1 MSFLVNL
8 KTDLKSL
15 KYSKDRPEAG
25 YSGQP
30 FIQKEI
36 PSDTSTFSGENDFL
50 VRGGLQLPKIV
61 VDDLERLGRYF
72 KDTKSP
78 KGLLFIAKQN
88 LLSRTAVK
96 TQASGKI
103 LNAGVYTPL
112 STLAQAGVSAA
123 GFHLKKQGLN
133 PLQGVTTYSDVARE
147 VIGEETSNPIGL
159 SNRLVLLKNNKI
171 SGLTYDLIQQQKFS
185 NTGINFGNSE
195 EILKYGGGP
204 TSPLP
209 GIGKTRIPFALG
221 NTGAPVRTSQG
232 EKILGIGSFN
242 DKNFTTLPSSEIFN
256 FSNEL
261 ELRGNNFL
269 IDFRKTILEK
279 VLGNTENLN
288 NSNPKNSST
297 IMSIAPSYNPAN
309 RKTLDNNTGTSRVNY
324 TSPGAKGNILNYTLG
339 KRDVDGKVITVD
351 KINAYPIYDST
362 APTLEPETNDLI
374 DFMIGVI
381 DPYSKED
388 GQSEFKKQFLHFRAY
403 IDSFNDA
410 YGGKWGSTRYMGR
423 PEEVFNY
430 QGFTRK
436 INLSFTVA
444 AQSKPELIKQYKKL
458 NFLASSL
465 APSFSK
471 RGYMSGTL
479 INLTIGGWCSNLTG
493 FVDSL
498 TLNVPQESPWEI
510 GIDTNGDKDPTT
522 SQLPH
527 IVKVEG
533 FSFTPIHD
541 FVPQKAIID
550 SDGGTD
556 QRYISMQSSNRE
568 DSSTDNLWGYDKV
581 DKDILNIK

>member
-1 MSFLVNL
+1 MSFLINL

-30 FIQKEI
+30 FIQKDI

-72 KDTKSP
+72 IDTKSP
-78 KGLLFIAKQN
+78 KGLLFTTKQN

-96 TQASGKI
+96 TQASSPF
-103 LNAGVYTPL
+103 LNEGVYTPL

-133 PLQGVTTYSDVARE
+133 PLQGVTTYSDVAKE
-147 VIGEETSNPIGL
+147 VIGEETSNPVGL
-159 SNRLVLLKNNKI
+159 SNRLVLLKNAKI
-171 SGLTYDLIQQQKFS
+171 SGLSYSFLEQRKFS
-185 NTGINFGNSE
+185 KSTGINFSNPL
-195 EILKYGGGP
+195 EILTYGGGP
-204 TSPLP
+204 TSPIP

-232 EKILGIGSFN
+232 EKILGIGNFN
-242 DKNFTTLPSSEIFN
+242 EKNFTTLPSSEIFN

-261 ELRGNNFL
+261 ESKGNNFL
-269 IDFRKTILEK
+269 VDFRKTILEEA
-279 VLGNTENLN
+279 LDTSDLQNLN
-288 NSNPKNSST
+288 INRPKNSST
-297 IMSIAPSYNPAN
+297 IMSIAPSYNPADK
-309 RKTLDNNTGTSRVNY
+309 KTLDNSTGTSRVNY
-324 TSPGAKGNILNYTLG
+324 TSPGARGNILNYS
-339 KRDVDGKVITVD
+339 KGKVLNGISGSIVD

-362 APTLEPETNDLI
+362 TPRLEPETNDLI

-381 DPYSKED
+381 DPYSKE
-388 GQSEFKKQFLHFRAY
+388 GGEFKKQWLHFRAY
-403 IDSFNDA
+403 IDNFSDA
-410 YGGKWGSTRYMGR
+410 YNGSWGSTQYMGR

-430 QGFTRK
+430 KGFKRK
-436 INLSFTVA
+436 ISLSFTVA

-458 NFLASSL
+458 NFLASTL
-465 APSFSK
+465 APTISK
-471 RGYMSGTL
+471 KGYMSGTL
-479 INLTIGGWCSNLTG
+479 VNLTVGGWCSNLTG
-493 FVDSL
+493 FIDSL
-498 TLNVPQESPWEI
+498 TLGVPQESPWEI

-533 FSFTPIHD
+533 FSFTPIHN

-550 SDGGTD
+550 DGGGTD

-568 DSSTDNLWGYDKV
+568 ISSTDNLWES
-581 DKDILNIK
+581 

>member
-1 MSFLVNL
+1 MSFLINL

-72 KDTKSP
+72 IDTKSP

-103 LNAGVYTPL
+103 LNAGIYTPL

-133 PLQGVTTYSDVARE
+133 PLSGVTTYEDVARD
-147 VIGEETSNPIGL
+147 VIGGKDRKI
-159 SNRLVLLKNNKI
+159 NRLVALQDIKI
-171 SGLTYDLIQQQKFS
+171 ATEPSLGGS
-185 NTGINFGNSE
+185 RFGNIIDGNIRLALQQSQGISFRDN
-195 EILKYGGGP
+195 EILAYKGGP
-204 TSPLP
+204 TAPIP

-221 NTGAPVRTSQG
+221 NTGAPVRTNTG
-232 EKILGIGSFN
+232 GKILGIGNFN
-242 DKNFTTLPSSEIFN
+242 DKNFTTLSSFQMN
-256 FSNEL
+256 TL
-261 ELRGNNFL
+261 GNDLDSAGSNFL
-269 IDFRKTILEK
+269 IDFRKTILEEA
-279 VLGNTENLN
+279 LNTSNLQNLN
-288 NSNPKNSST
+288 VEQPKNSST

-309 RKTLDNNTGTSRVNY
+309 KKTLDNNTGTSRVNY
-324 TSPGAKGNILNYTLG
+324 TSPGTPGNILNYSKG
-339 KRDVDGKVITVD
+339 KILNGSVDPSTVD

-362 APTLEPETNDLI
+362 TPRLEPETNDLI

-381 DPYSKED
+381 NPYSKD
-388 GQSEFKKQFLHFRAY
+388 GGEFKKEWLHFRAY
-403 IDSFNDA
+403 IDNFSDA
-410 YGGKWGSTRYMGR
+410 YNGSWGSTQYMGR

-430 QGFTRK
+430 KGFKRK
-436 INLSFTVA
+436 VSLSFTVA

-458 NFLASSL
+458 NFLASTL
-465 APSFSK
+465 APTISEK
-471 RGYMSGTL
+471 GYMSGTL
-479 INLTIGGWCSNLTG
+479 VNLTVGGWCSNLTG
-493 FVDSL
+493 FIDSL
-498 TLNVPQESPWEI
+498 TLGVPQESPWEI

-533 FSFTPIHD
+533 FSFTPIHN
-541 FVPQKAIID
+541 FIPQKAIIND
-550 SDGGTD
+550 NGGTD

-568 DSSTDNLWGYDKV
+568 ISSTDNLWE
-581 DKDILNIK
+581 N

>member
-1 MSFLVNL
+1 
-8 KTDLKSL
+8 SL

-72 KDTKSP
+72 IDTKSP
-78 KGLLFIAKQN
+78 KGLLFTAKQN

-133 PLQGVTTYSDVARE
+133 PLSGVTTYEDVAKD
-147 VIGEETSNPIGL
+147 VIGGEDGGI
-159 SNRLVLLKNNKI
+159 NRLVVLQDSKI
-171 SGLTYDLIQQQKFS
+171 ATKSSLGGSRFGAI
-185 NTGINFGNSE
+185 INGNIRLALNQSQGVSFRDD
-195 EILKYGGGP
+195 EILAYKGGP
-204 TSPLP
+204 TAPIP

-221 NTGAPVRTSQG
+221 NTGAPVRTSPG
-232 EKILGIGSFN
+232 EKILGIGNFN
-242 DKNFTTLPSSEIFN
+242 DKNFTTLSSFQMN
-256 FSNEL
+256 ALGNAL
-261 ELRGNNFL
+261 ESVGNNFL
-269 IDFRKTILEK
+269 VDFRKPILEE

-324 TSPGAKGNILNYTLG
+324 TSPGAKGNIINYSLG
-339 KRDVDGKVITVD
+339 KRDVDGKVVTVD

-362 APTLEPETNDLI
+362 SPRLEPETNDLI

-388 GQSEFKKQFLHFRAY
+388 DQSEFKKQFLHFRAY
-403 IDSFNDA
+403 IDSFSDA

-423 PEEVFNY
+423 PEEIFNY

-436 INLSFTVA
+436 INLSFT
-444 AQSKPELIKQYKKL
+444 
-458 NFLASSL
+458 
-465 APSFSK
+465 
-471 RGYMSGTL
+471 
-479 INLTIGGWCSNLTG
+479 
-493 FVDSL
+493 
-498 TLNVPQESPWEI
+498 
-510 GIDTNGDKDPTT
+510 
-522 SQLPH
+522 
-527 IVKVEG
+527 
-533 FSFTPIHD
+533 
-541 FVPQKAIID
+541 
-550 SDGGTD
+550 
-556 QRYISMQSSNRE
+556 
-568 DSSTDNLWGYDKV
+568 
-581 DKDILNIK
+581 

>member
-1 MSFLVNL
+1 MSFLINL

-72 KDTKSP
+72 IDTKSP
-78 KGLLFIAKQN
+78 KGLLFTTKQN

-96 TQASGKI
+96 TQASSPF
-103 LNAGVYTPL
+103 LNEGVYTPL

-133 PLQGVTTYSDVARE
+133 PLQGVTTYSDVAKE
-147 VIGEETSNPIGL
+147 VIGEETSNPVGL
-159 SNRLVLLKNNKI
+159 SNRLVLLKNAKI
-171 SGLTYDLIQQQKFS
+171 SGLSYSFLEQRKFS
-185 NTGINFGNSE
+185 KSTGINFSNPL
-195 EILKYGGGP
+195 EILTYGGGP
-204 TSPLP
+204 TSPIP

-232 EKILGIGSFN
+232 EKILGIGNFN
-242 DKNFTTLPSSEIFN
+242 EKNFTTLPSSEIFN

-261 ELRGNNFL
+261 ESKGNNFL
-269 IDFRKTILEK
+269 VDFRKTILEE
-279 VLGNTENLN
+279 VLGNTENLD

-297 IMSIAPSYNPAN
+297 IMSIAPSYNPADK
-309 RKTLDNNTGTSRVNY
+309 KTLDNSTGTSRVNY
-324 TSPGAKGNILNYTLG
+324 TSPGARGNILNYS
-339 KRDVDGKVITVD
+339 KGKVLNGISGSIVD

-362 APTLEPETNDLI
+362 TPRLEPETNDLI

-381 DPYSKED
+381 DPYSKE
-388 GQSEFKKQFLHFRAY
+388 GGEFKKQWLHFRAY
-403 IDSFNDA
+403 IDNFSDA
-410 YGGKWGSTRYMGR
+410 YNGSWGSTQYMGR

-430 QGFTRK
+430 KGFKRK
-436 INLSFTVA
+436 ISLSFTVA

-458 NFLASSL
+458 NFLASTL
-465 APSFSK
+465 APTISK
-471 RGYMSGTL
+471 KGYMSGTL
-479 INLTIGGWCSNLTG
+479 VNLTVGGWCSNLTG
-493 FVDSL
+493 FIDSL
-498 TLNVPQESPWEI
+498 TLGVPQESPWEI

-533 FSFTPIHD
+533 FSFTPIHN

-550 SDGGTD
+550 DGGGTD

-568 DSSTDNLWGYDKV
+568 ISSTDNLWES
-581 DKDILNIK
+581 

>member
-1 MSFLVNL
+1 MSFLINL

-30 FIQKEI
+30 FIQKDI

-72 KDTKSP
+72 IDTKSP
-78 KGLLFIAKQN
+78 KGLLFTTKQN

-96 TQASGKI
+96 TQASSPF
-103 LNAGVYTPL
+103 LNEGVYTPL

-133 PLQGVTTYSDVARE
+133 PLQGVTTYSDVAKE
-147 VIGEETSNPIGL
+147 VIGEETSNPVGL
-159 SNRLVLLKNNKI
+159 SNRLVLLKNAKI
-171 SGLTYDLIQQQKFS
+171 SGLSYSFLEQRKFS
-185 NTGINFGNSE
+185 KSTGINFSNPL
-195 EILKYGGGP
+195 EILTYGGGP
-204 TSPLP
+204 TSPIP

-232 EKILGIGSFN
+232 EKILGIGNFN
-242 DKNFTTLPSSEIFN
+242 EKNFTTLPSSEIFN

-261 ELRGNNFL
+261 ESKGNNFL
-269 IDFRKTILEK
+269 VDFRKIILEEA
-279 VLGNTENLN
+279 LDTSDLQNLN
-288 NSNPKNSST
+288 INRPKNSST
-297 IMSIAPSYNPAN
+297 IMSIAPSYNPADK
-309 RKTLDNNTGTSRVNY
+309 KTLDNSTGTSRVNY
-324 TSPGAKGNILNYTLG
+324 TSPGARGNILNYS
-339 KRDVDGKVITVD
+339 KGKVLNGISGSIVD

-362 APTLEPETNDLI
+362 TPRLEPETNDLI

-381 DPYSKED
+381 DPYSKE
-388 GQSEFKKQFLHFRAY
+388 GGEFKKQWLHFRAY
-403 IDSFNDA
+403 IDNFSDA
-410 YGGKWGSTRYMGR
+410 YNGSWGSTQYMGR

-430 QGFTRK
+430 KGFKRK
-436 INLSFTVA
+436 ISLSFTVA

-458 NFLASSL
+458 NFLASTL
-465 APSFSK
+465 APTISK
-471 RGYMSGTL
+471 KGYMSGTL
-479 INLTIGGWCSNLTG
+479 VNLTVGGWCSNLTG
-493 FVDSL
+493 FIDSL
-498 TLNVPQESPWEI
+498 TLGVPQESPWEI

-533 FSFTPIHD
+533 FSFTPIHN

-550 SDGGTD
+550 DGGGTD

-568 DSSTDNLWGYDKV
+568 ISSTDNLWES
-581 DKDILNIK
+581 

>member
-1 MSFLVNL
+1 MSFLINL

-72 KDTKSP
+72 IDTKSP

-103 LNAGVYTPL
+103 LNGGVYTPL

-133 PLQGVTTYSDVARE
+133 PLRGVTTYSDVARE
-147 VIGEETSNPIGL
+147 VIGEETSDPTGL
-159 SNRLVLLKNNKI
+159 SNRLVLLKNSKI
-171 SGLTYDLIQQQKFS
+171 SGLSYSFLEQRKFS
-185 NTGINFGNSE
+185 KSTGINFNNNE

-209 GIGKTRIPFALG
+209 GIGKTRISFALG

-232 EKILGIGSFN
+232 EKILGIGNFN
-242 DKNFTTLPSSEIFN
+242 EKNFTTLPSSEIFN

-261 ELRGNNFL
+261 ESKGNNFL
-269 IDFRKTILEK
+269 IDFRKPLLEE
-279 VLGNTENLN
+279 VLGNTENLD

-297 IMSIAPSYNPAN
+297 IMSIAPSYNPADK
-309 RKTLDNNTGTSRVNY
+309 KTLDNSTGTSRVNY
-324 TSPGAKGNILNYTLG
+324 TSPGARGNILNYSLG
-339 KRDVDGKVITVD
+339 KKDINGNNVTVD

-362 APTLEPETNDLI
+362 TPRLEPETNDLI

-381 DPYSKED
+381 DPYSKEGD
-388 GQSEFKKQFLHFRAY
+388 EFKKEWLHFRAY
-403 IDSFNDA
+403 IDNFSDA
-410 YGGKWGSTRYMGR
+410 YNGSWGSTQYMGR

-430 QGFTRK
+430 KGFKRK
-436 INLSFTVA
+436 VSLSFTVA

-458 NFLASSL
+458 NFLASTL
-465 APSFSK
+465 APTISEK
-471 RGYMSGTL
+471 GYMSGTL
-479 INLTIGGWCSNLTG
+479 VNLTVGGWCSNLTG
-493 FVDSL
+493 FIDSL
-498 TLNVPQESPWEI
+498 TLGVPQESPWEI

-533 FSFTPIHD
+533 FSFTPIHN
-541 FVPQKAIID
+541 FVPQKAIINGN
-550 SDGGTD
+550 GGTD

-568 DSSTDNLWGYDKV
+568 ISSTDNLWE
-581 DKDILNIK
+581 N

>member
-1 MSFLVNL
+1 MSFLINL

-72 KDTKSP
+72 IDTKSP
-78 KGLLFIAKQN
+78 KGLLFTAKQN

-96 TQASGKI
+96 TQASSPF
-103 LNAGVYTPL
+103 LNEGVYTPL

-133 PLQGVTTYSDVARE
+133 PLQGVTTYSDVAKE
-147 VIGEETSNPIGL
+147 VIGEETSNPLGL
-159 SNRLVLLKNNKI
+159 SNRLVLLKNAKI
-171 SGLTYDLIQQQKFS
+171 SGLSYSFLEQRKFS
-185 NTGINFGNSE
+185 KSTGINFSNPL
-195 EILKYGGGP
+195 EILTYGGGP
-204 TSPLP
+204 TSPIP

-232 EKILGIGSFN
+232 EKILGIGNFN
-242 DKNFTTLPSSEIFN
+242 EKNFTTLPSSEIFN

-261 ELRGNNFL
+261 ESKGNNFL
-269 IDFRKTILEK
+269 VDFRKTILEE
-279 VLGNTENLN
+279 VLGNTENLD

-297 IMSIAPSYNPAN
+297 IMSIAPSYNPADK
-309 RKTLDNNTGTSRVNY
+309 KTLDNSTGTSRVNY
-324 TSPGAKGNILNYTLG
+324 TSPGARGNILNYSLG
-339 KRDVDGKVITVD
+339 KKDINGNNVTVD

-362 APTLEPETNDLI
+362 TPRLEPETNDLI

-381 DPYSKED
+381 DPYSKE
-388 GQSEFKKQFLHFRAY
+388 GGEFKKEWLHFRAY
-403 IDSFNDA
+403 IDNFSDA
-410 YGGKWGSTRYMGR
+410 YNGSWGSTQYMGR

-430 QGFTRK
+430 KGFKRK
-436 INLSFTVA
+436 ISLSFTVA

-458 NFLASSL
+458 NFLASTL
-465 APSFSK
+465 APTISK
-471 RGYMSGTL
+471 KGYMSGTL
-479 INLTIGGWCSNLTG
+479 VNLTVGGWCSNLTG
-493 FVDSL
+493 FIDSL
-498 TLNVPQESPWEI
+498 TLGVPQESPWEI

-533 FSFTPIHD
+533 FSFTPIHN

-550 SDGGTD
+550 DGGGTD

-568 DSSTDNLWGYDKV
+568 ISSTDNLWES
-581 DKDILNIK
+581 